1 MTYQSKPTI
10 DGVYLIKVLSKDLFI
25 ESVLGDKPKL
35 QLAAPSS
42 NDNQKWNL
50 TQVPGKAGVWKM
62 TCVEGSAGITYVVN
76 KKLYWGYGHP
86 YPHNGGSEEWN
97 FVERDQKFS
106 KIKLNDGTDCFDAC
120 ESGSNTIH
128 FYSDQRHTT
137 SGPHQCYVFELILPV
152 EKPKKAL
159 DVLFLQDFTYSQN
172 PYIDQARREVNEVCN
187 SLLRLGEGDLVV
199 EDLRFGLIAFRDHPP
214 QDHTF
219 VSKIFEFTSN
229 PSTMASY
236 LGSLTVEGGGDGP
249 EAQCD
254 ALFDALHSP
263 WNEGAT
269 KVAVLVTD
277 APPHGLG
284 ESNDGF
290 PNGCPCGHDPLQ
302 MADEMLNS
310 GITLYVI
317 ACEPEL
323 STSYKVREQLGQTRD
338 RRDSVP
344 STLAIF
350 MKALLGRQGN
360 GQVYNLGDPS
370 GLTDVIVGCL
380 LQETDS
386 DTLVARYR
394 AAIRRDA
401 SSGQLSPEEIAR
413 RLHQDLS
420 TAKISRYSLSL
431 DDMVEVNEEGEKNV
445 QEWYDA
451 ASLTAAKG
459 KIKEA
464 PPNRIK
470 PEYYGSS
477 PASSMGKKP
486 ITLTQVLF
494 SFSSKPFDNI
504 VVRSRGLLGSPSQGG
519 TEHPNNLEIV
529 V

>member
-1 MTYQSKPTI
+1 
-10 DGVYLIKVLSKDLFI
+10 
-25 ESVLGDKPKL
+25 
-35 QLAAPSS
+35 
-42 NDNQKWNL
+42 
-50 TQVPGKAGVWKM
+50 
-62 TCVEGSAGITYVVN
+62 
-76 KKLYWGYGHP
+76 
-86 YPHNGGSEEWN
+86 
-97 FVERDQKFS
+97 
-106 KIKLNDGTDCFDAC
+106 
-120 ESGSNTIH
+120 
-128 FYSDQRHTT
+128 
-137 SGPHQCYVFELILPV
+137 
-152 EKPKKAL
+152 
-159 DVLFLQDFTYSQN
+159 
-172 PYIDQARREVNEVCN
+172 
-187 SLLRLGEGDLVV
+187 
-199 EDLRFGLIAFRDHPP
+199 
-214 QDHTF
+214 
-219 VSKIFEFTSN
+219 
-229 PSTMASY
+229 MASY

-284 ESNDGF
+284 ELNDGF

-323 STSYKVREQLGQTRD
+323 STSYKHARHFYEGLTRK
-338 RRDSVP
+338 
-344 STLAIF
+344 T
-350 MKALLGRQGN
+350 G

-386 DTLVARYR
+386 DTLVTRYR

-420 TAKISRYSLSL
+420 TAKISHYSLSL

-451 ASLTAAKG
+451 ANLTAAKG

-477 PASSMGKKP
+477 PASSMGKRP

-504 VVRSRGLLGSPSQGG
+504 LVRSRGLLGNHSQGG